1 MNTVFQSAWKT
12 TGHQF
17 DWFDHHPDK
26 LAHFNE
32 FMATRRKPVLS
43 WLSVYPIEEEAKG
56 LSDPSRALYVNLGG
70 GVGHQCAEFKAAFGT
85 IPGRVILQDLPHTIE
100 KALQTEAVEN
110 MAHDFFTPQPVKGAK
125 FYFTR
130 GVCHNHPD
138 RKVIEMLKLIRDVM
152 AVDSVLLLDEFVLPP
167 TRVNAYAAAIDLTM
181 MAAFASGERDETQWR
196 DLLAQAGLRLVKTY
210 TYNPLEYE
218 SVMDVRLP

>member
-1 MNTVFQSAWKT
+1 MKTVFQYTHNT
-12 TGHQF
+12 TERQF

-26 LAHFNE
+26 LAYFND
-32 FMATRRKPVLS
+32 FMATRRKPAVS
-43 WLSVYPIEEEAKG
+43 WLSVYPVEEETKS
-56 LSDPSRALYVNLGG
+56 LSDPSRALYVNMGG
-70 GVGHQCAEFKAAFGT
+70 GVGHQCAEFKASFPHV
-85 IPGRVILQDLPHTIE
+85 PGRVILQDLPHTIE
-100 KALQTEAVEN
+100 TALQTQGVEN

-138 RKVIEMLKLIRDVM
+138 KKVVELLKRIRDVM
-152 AVDSVLLLDEFVLPP
+152 AADSVLLLDEFVLPP
-167 TRVNAYAAAIDLTM
+167 VGVNAYAAAIDLTM
-181 MAAFASGERDETQWR
+181 MAAFASGERDEAQWSE
-196 DLLAQAGLRLVKTY
+196 LLTQAGLKLVKTY